1 MRRCPPRVA
10 VVRVRRERGHLTD
23 DTHDLLVLDV
33 VAGVDG
39 PALQRRVL
47 LGVKSG
53 EGVETREDNA
63 HRVRVVGQ
71 SFDGGDDRDWERG
84 VAHDGL
90 FPLAELARVGEVAV
104 DERERGLCL
113 GKKCE

>member
-1 MRRCPPRVA
+1 M
-10 VVRVRRERGHLTD
+10 ERALR
-23 DTHDLLVLDV
+23 
-33 VAGVDG
+33 
-39 PALQRRVL
+39 PARITPI
-47 LGVKSG
+47 G
-53 EGVETREDNA
+53 
-63 HRVRVVGQ
+63 VRVVGQ

>member
-1 MRRCPPRVA
+1 
-10 VVRVRRERGHLTD
+10 
-23 DTHDLLVLDV
+23 
-33 VAGVDG
+33 
-39 PALQRRVL
+39 
-47 LGVKSG
+47 
-53 EGVETREDNA
+53 
-63 HRVRVVGQ
+63 VRVVGQ

-90 FPLAELARVGEVAV
+90 FPLAELARDGEVAV

>member
-1 MRRCPPRVA
+1 M
-10 VVRVRRERGHLTD
+10 RRERGHLPD

-53 EGVETREDNA
+53 EGVETREDHA
-63 HRVRVVGQ
+63 HGVRVVGQ